1 MVVHPSLTQKP
12 TPPPRPNMQPC
23 IHDRVKATLQRELHA
38 VHPPSLTQMTASRPR
53 SNVSQCGPPPLSLA
67 HASMHTAYPP
77 TSPHSRQDVTPPT
90 HSPTS
95 CSSCTLH
102 SPHTLCTHSQ
112 TLTMLSHGHSPAH
125 LHISHAYPPYP
136 MASSSNAPKKRKGKG
151 KALVDDDSDA
161 FDPTKFKSPFHQNFF
176 NTYVASKAIIQ
187 DATFDLQDV
196 RYPQIIQQ
204 IDLRGLK
211 RLNKPK
217 KKINQSIIREF
228 YSNAR
233 VDPDT
238 ESGPRFLTFVRGV
251 LMNFSYERVKEIMKF
266 KGPLNTEMSYKTR
279 MIPVNHDP
287 DAIIR
292 DLCVE
297 EAVWELGAHNKPR
310 ILRRTDLIPIA
321 KGQEVRVEKLIADSM
336 MKVINKLHFP
346 KTPLALP
353 NIIAR
358 LCDEMEVPYVASI
371 PIEVVPK
378 AKFIT
383 TTVME
388 GIKNPPQPQ
397 FHHEKL
403 AYDAANMP
411 QGYGWGQ
418 LQEDMGNILA
428 QQTAYGRRLQ
438 DIEARQKEIWVE
450 QQQFQQDM
458 NQNLAPIAPAKIP
471 RMIKENFQAARPLF
485 HGMLRPGPSKG
496 SSSALDQ
503 QAPPAANIPR
513 EPNADNN

>member
-1 MVVHPSLTQKP
+1 
-12 TPPPRPNMQPC
+12 
-23 IHDRVKATLQRELHA
+23 
-38 VHPPSLTQMTASRPR
+38 
-53 SNVSQCGPPPLSLA
+53 
-67 HASMHTAYPP
+67 
-77 TSPHSRQDVTPPT
+77 
-90 HSPTS
+90 
-95 CSSCTLH
+95 
-102 SPHTLCTHSQ
+102 
-112 TLTMLSHGHSPAH
+112 
-125 LHISHAYPPYP
+125 
-136 MASSSNAPKKRKGKG
+136 MASSSNAPKRRKGKG
-151 KALVDDDSDA
+151 KAFADDNSDA

-176 NTYVASKAIIQ
+176 NTYVASK
-187 DATFDLQDV
+187 
-196 RYPQIIQQ
+196 IIQQ
-204 IDLRGLK
+204 IDLRGWK

-217 KKINQSIIREF
+217 KKISQSIIREF

-238 ESGPRFLTFVRGV
+238 ESGPRFHTFARGV
-251 LMNFSYERVKEIMKF
+251 LMNFSYERVKEVMKF
-266 KGPLNTEMSYKTR
+266 KGPFNTEMSYKTR
-279 MIPVNHDP
+279 MIPANHEP

-297 EAVWELGAHNKPR
+297 GAVWELGAHNKPR

-321 KGQEVRVEKLIADSM
+321 KGWHEFIIHNILPTKNQSEVTLNRAVLIYCIMQGQEVRVEKLIVDSM

-358 LCDEMEVPYVASI
+358 LCDEMEVPYVASR
-371 PIEVVPK
+371 PIEVIPK
-378 AKFIT
+378 AKVIT
-383 TTVME
+383 TTMME

-397 FHHEKL
+397 LHHEQS

-450 QQQFQQDM
+450 QQQFQQDVRLH
-458 NQNLAPIAPAKIP
+458 QAQQKEQLQQFQEEQRAK
-471 RMIKENFQAARPLF
+471 
-485 HGMLRPGPSKG
+485 
-496 SSSALDQ
+496 
-503 QAPPAANIPR
+503 
-513 EPNADNN
+513 NA